1 MGKRTVQSTK
11 IDKAEFRAAMS
22 RLGAAVN
29 IITAADGEGWHGM
42 TASAVCSVSD
52 EPASLLVCINR
63 TARLHAI
70 IAGSGKLCVNVLA
83 GEHEELSGVFA
94 SRGLTMDER
103 FAQAKWS
110 RLQSGVP
117 ALAGALCNF
126 GCRVASVSEMG
137 THGVFLCHV
146 EELRVDGLG
155 EALVYCGRNY
165 HRLPIK
171 AAA

>member
-1 MGKRTVQSTK
+1 M
-11 IDKAEFRAAMS
+11 IDKAQFRTAMS

-29 IITAADGEGWHGM
+29 IITTADGEGWHGM

-63 TARLHAI
+63 AARLHAI
-70 IAGSGKLCVNVLA
+70 IVESGTLCVNVLA
-83 GEHEELSGVFA
+83 GEHEELSAVFA
-94 SRGLTMDER
+94 GRGLTMGER
-103 FAQAKWS
+103 FARAEWTE
-110 RLQSGVP
+110 LQSGVP

-137 THGVFLCHV
+137 THSVFLCQV

-165 HRLPIK
+165 HRLPI
-171 AAA
+171 AAAA